1 MRTLALLALTAIAL
15 QGCNTPGGHARPRLR
30 LLGPCPPPPAPRTA
44 NFFKPPLPD
53 KSLPMR
59 RVAML
64 PLSGGQVTPEALRDI
79 TAAFQAE
86 LSKKA
91 LFEVVTVTGSE
102 LEAMCGQRQLS
113 SVEPLPAHVLE
124 SLRERLG
131 AEGVLF
137 TDITHLHAYRPI
149 SIGVRAKLV
158 DIGSGAISWASDCVY
173 DCGHPAVAESAR
185 QFQRQF
191 SDPHRSIP
199 DDGGSVLISPARF
212 AKFVANAT
220 FNSLDGSPQAM
231 Q

>member
-1 MRTLALLALTAIAL
+1 MTKAALFAVLAFCLS
-15 QGCNTPGGHARPRLR
+15 GCNAVRQATRPLR
-30 LLGPCPPPPAPRTA
+30 TGATPPPPAARTA
-44 NFFKPPLPD
+44 NFYKPPMPD
-53 KSLPMR
+53 KSMPMR

-64 PLSGGQVTPEALRDI
+64 PLSGGQVTPEALREI
-79 TAAFQAE
+79 TAAFHAE

-91 LFEVVTVTGSE
+91 LFEVVPISGSE

-113 SVEPLPAHVLE
+113 SVSALPAQVLE
-124 SLRERLG
+124 ALREKYG

-149 SIGVRAKLV
+149 AIGVRAKLV
-158 DIGSGAISWASDCVY
+158 DVGSGAISWASDCVY
-173 DCGHPAVAESAR
+173 DSGHPAVAENAR
-185 QFQRQF
+185 LFQRQF

-199 DDGGSVLISPARF
+199 DDGGSVLLSPSRF

-220 FNSLDGSPQAM
+220 FNSLDANQQMM

>member
-1 MRTLALLALTAIAL
+1 MKKSALLALL
-15 QGCNTPGGHARPRLR
+15 VFSLSGCNTIRKGVRTLHPP
-30 LLGPCPPPPAPRTA
+30 PPPPPPARTA
-44 NFFKPPLPD
+44 NFYKPPMPD
-53 KSLPMR
+53 KSMPMR

-79 TAAFQAE
+79 TAAFHAE

-91 LFEVVTVTGSE
+91 LFEVVPISGSE

-113 SVEPLPAHVLE
+113 SVAPLPAQVLE
-124 SLRERLG
+124 VLREKYG

-149 SIGVRAKLV
+149 AIGVRAKLV
-158 DIGSGAISWASDCVY
+158 DVGSGAISWASDCVY
-173 DCGHPAVAESAR
+173 DSGHPAVAENAR
-185 QFQRQF
+185 LFQRQY
-191 SDPHRSIP
+191 SDPHRSIA
-199 DDGGSVLISPARF
+199 DDGGSVLISPSRF

-220 FNSLDGSPQAM
+220 FSSLDTTQHMM

>member
-1 MRTLALLALTAIAL
+1 MMKSALLALLAFSLS
-15 QGCNTPGGHARPRLR
+15 GCNAIRQGIRPLHAAPN
-30 LLGPCPPPPAPRTA
+30 PPPPARTA
-44 NFFKPPLPD
+44 NFFKTPLPD
-53 KSLPMR
+53 KSMPMR

-79 TAAFQAE
+79 SAAFHAE

-91 LFEVVTVTGSE
+91 LFEVVPISGSE

-113 SVEPLPAHVLE
+113 SVAPLPAQVLE
-124 SLRERLG
+124 SLREKYG

-149 SIGVRAKLV
+149 AIGVRAKLV
-158 DIGSGAISWASDCVY
+158 DAGSGAISWASDCVY
-173 DCGHPAVAESAR
+173 DSGHPAVAENAR
-185 QFQRQF
+185 QFQRQH

-199 DDGGSVLISPARF
+199 DDGGSVLLSPSRF
-212 AKFVANAT
+212 AKFVANST
-220 FNSLDGSPQAM
+220 FNSLDANLHAM

>member
-1 MRTLALLALTAIAL
+1 MRTPALLALLAFTFS
-15 QGCNTPGGHARPRLR
+15 GCNAIRPLC
-30 LLGPCPPPPAPRTA
+30 PAPSPPPPRSA
-44 NFFKPPLPD
+44 NFFKPPMPD

-79 TAAFQAE
+79 TTAFHAE

-91 LFEVVTVTGSE
+91 LFEVVPVTGAE
-102 LEAMCGQRQLS
+102 LEAICGQRQLS
-113 SVEPLPAHVLE
+113 SVEPLPAHVLD

-149 SIGVRAKLV
+149 SIGVRVKLV
-158 DIGSGAISWASDCVY
+158 DISSGAISWASDCVY
-173 DCGHPAVAESAR
+173 DSGHPATAENAR

-191 SDPHRSIP
+191 SDPHRVIR
-199 DDGGSVLISPARF
+199 DDGGSALISPARF

-220 FNSLDGSPQAM
+220 FNNLDGSAQPM
-231 Q
+231 H

>member
-1 MRTLALLALTAIAL
+1 MKKSALLALLAFSLS
-15 QGCNTPGGHARPRLR
+15 GCNAVRQTIRPLR
-30 LLGPCPPPPAPRTA
+30 ASAVPPPPAARTA
-44 NFFKPPLPD
+44 NFFRPPLPD

-79 TAAFQAE
+79 TAAFHAE

-91 LFEVVTVTGSE
+91 LFEVVPISGSE

-113 SVEPLPAHVLE
+113 SVVPLPAQVLDAV
-124 SLRERLG
+124 REKYG

-149 SIGVRAKLV
+149 AIGVRAKLV
-158 DIGSGAISWASDCVY
+158 DAGSGAISWASDCVY
-173 DCGHPAVAESAR
+173 DSGHPAVAENAR
-185 QFQRQF
+185 LFQRQF

-199 DDGGSVLISPARF
+199 DDGGSVLISPSRF
-212 AKFVANAT
+212 AKYVANAT
-220 FNSLDGSPQAM
+220 FNSLDATPQAM